1 MPEWYTRKSEST
13 SSIDC
18 VRTSAS
24 SLILDVAS
32 LILKGVARLECYRK
46 SSTGI
51 RTNLVVAE
59 LQAELLDARLDGI
72 PYGQTMSIAR
82 LVKCPGHWP
91 LYAPDRDVAR
101 QAEVL
106 WLEDLVRAWV
116 VEDGLGVDTSLMGKC
131 AVATAKQ
138 GR

>member
-1 MPEWYTRKSEST
+1 M
-13 SSIDC
+13 
-18 VRTSAS
+18 
-24 SLILDVAS
+24 ILDVAS

-46 SSTGI
+46 SSTRI

-72 PYGQTMSIAR
+72 PSGQTMSIAR

-116 VEDGLGVDTSLMGKC
+116 VEDGLGVDTSLVGEG
-131 AVATAKQ
+131 AESSDGVVEGNGDLNGIGDQ
-138 GR
+138 VLDFSL